1 VPAGCVA
8 IRREL
13 PVGRTHETVRDTA
26 VGRHPLRM
34 EGRRVLVTGGGSGIG
49 LETARLFVAEGARVG
64 LLDRDGPALARAAS
78 ELGSECTPVTC
89 DVTDVTGVGQAV
101 ARVAEALGG
110 LDGVVNSA
118 GVSLWRPFLETSFEE
133 WRRIQAINVDGPF
146 LVCRA
151 ALPLLREAG
160 GGTIVNLA
168 SGAGMRPLPH
178 LGAYSVSK
186 AALVMLTR
194 SLALDFAAENIRV
207 NAVAPGPIHTPM
219 IERTLSRVPDR
230 EAKIREF
237 IARVGMR
244 RLGRADEI
252 ARAILFLSCDE
263 SSFTTGTVIEA
274 DGGRVYL

>member
-1 VPAGCVA
+1 
-8 IRREL
+8 
-13 PVGRTHETVRDTA
+13 
-26 VGRHPLRM
+26 M
-34 EGRRVLVTGGGSGIG
+34 QGRRVLITGGGSGIG

-64 LLDRDGPALARAAS
+64 LLDRDEAALARTTAEMGHGAAA
-78 ELGSECTPVTC
+78 TAA
-89 DVTDVTGVGQAV
+89 DVTDEAAVGEAV
-101 ARVAEALGG
+101 ARLAEALGG

-118 GVSLWRPFLETSFEE
+118 GISLWRPFLDTTFED
-133 WRRIQAINVDGPF
+133 WRRIQAVNVDGPF

-151 ALPLLREAG
+151 ALPLLRQAG

-168 SGAGMRPLPH
+168 SGAGLRPLPN

-186 AALVMLTR
+186 AALIMLTR

-219 IERTLSRVPDR
+219 IERTLSRAPDR
-230 EAKIREF
+230 EVKMREF

-252 ARAILFLSCDE
+252 ARAILFFSCDE
-263 SSFTTGTVIEA
+263 SSFTTGTVLEA